1 VVRGAASPVWVGRER
16 ELARLDEAL
25 ERARAGEPQA
35 VLVIGETGVGKTRL
49 VGEFARRSGV
59 RTLTGACLNFGAG
72 TVPYL
77 PLIEILRR
85 LVREGGQEDV
95 RLVLGP
101 ARADLARL
109 LPELGRAAER
119 PTEENEGL
127 ARARLFERVLGL
139 AERLGRHEPVLLV
152 IEDAHWMDASTRDLL
167 SFLMRSL
174 RSGQLMLVVTC
185 RSDALPPGHPFLAL
199 AGELERAG
207 VLERV
212 ELKRLDRAEVEAQM
226 TGILGEAPSMDLVRR
241 VTARSGGNPLFV
253 EELLA
258 AASSE
263 PGNELP
269 GRLRDV
275 LLSRLSALSESSRS
289 LVRLAST
296 AGQRIDEPIL
306 VAVAGLEQEQLL
318 SALREASDE
327 QVLVATQHA
336 GTDGYEFRHPLLQE
350 VIYEA
355 LLPAER
361 LRGHAAM
368 ARALTETGP
377 GGFPAPDASAEIA
390 HHWYA
395 AREYGRALPAAV
407 DAGLAA
413 MHALAFA
420 EAQRQ
425 LERALE
431 LWEKVPY
438 PDDRVGVDHLSLVE
452 HAAEAS
458 ARVGDYK
465 RGIELGRMA
474 LAQIDP
480 EADPV
485 RAAACHTRLRWF
497 LWESG
502 DHAAAL
508 ADAQEAVRL
517 VPSVPPNALRA
528 NVLGHLA
535 GLLMFAGEHRQ
546 SMALAQ
552 EALSVARA
560 ADARTEEAL
569 ALGIL
574 GLDMVRLGQIEPGL
588 EQVRQALVIAH
599 ELKHITG
606 IALAH
611 AQLSGVLE
619 ALDRAEE
626 AAEVAVAGI
635 ETARQLG
642 LERTFGLQLRGN
654 AASAMYALGRWDEA
668 ERLLRETSGLER
680 MSSQGMLLLLTHIR
694 ISVARGHD
702 ETARDDLVRLKAV
715 QEHAPSTDRD
725 GRASVPTAELAL
737 WRARPAEARVA
748 VDEGLALAGH
758 GQLDVSQVALLLLG
772 LRAEADLAE
781 LARARRDTEA
791 LGQAQ
796 ARGGRHIRAL
806 RRRLNGVP
814 AEVRNA
820 TAGAELAQAEAEY
833 ARLKSVDRPQR
844 WNEAAGGWEENG
856 RPYWAAY
863 ARWREGAA
871 LIAGRGGRAAAAIA
885 LSKAYAAAA
894 DLGARPLREA
904 IEALAQRARIP
915 LARLPLESE
924 AVTDADPTPA
934 AAPAESAAR
943 LGLTTRER
951 EVLGLLA
958 DGRTNR
964 EIASEL
970 FISPKTASVHVT
982 NILAKLGVQRRV
994 EAAGLAIRL
1003 GLVAPRSDR

>member
-77 PLIEILRR
+77 PLIEILRQ
-85 LVREGGQEDV
+85 LVREGGQEDA

-109 LPELGRAAER
+109 LPELGRATER
-119 PTEENEGL
+119 PAEENEGL

-139 AERLGRHEPVLLV
+139 AERLGRHQPVLLV

-167 SFLMRSL
+167 TFLMRSL
-174 RSGQLMLVVTC
+174 RSGQLMLIVTC
-185 RSDALPPGHPFLAL
+185 RSDSLPPGHPFLAL

-207 VLERV
+207 VMERI
-212 ELKRLDRAEVEAQM
+212 ELRSLDRAEVEAQM
-226 TGILGEAPSMDLVRR
+226 TGILGESPPMDLVQR

-263 PGNELP
+263 PGHELP

-275 LLSRLSALSESSRS
+275 LLSRLSGLSEPSRS

-306 VAVAGLEQEQLL
+306 VAVAGLEPAQLL

-327 QVLVATQHA
+327 QVLVATHHGGA
-336 GTDGYEFRHPLLQE
+336 DGYEFRHALLQE

-377 GGFPAPDASAEIA
+377 GGYPAPDASAEIA

-413 MHALAFA
+413 MHALAFT

-431 LWEKVPY
+431 LWDKVPY

-474 LAQIDP
+474 LAAIDP

-517 VPSVPPNALRA
+517 APSDPPNAVRA

-535 GLLMFAGEHRQ
+535 GLLMFANEYGQ
-546 SMALAQ
+546 SAALAQ

-560 ADARTEEAL
+560 AGARTEEAL
-569 ALGIL
+569 ALGVL
-574 GLDMVRLGQIEPGL
+574 GLDMVRVGQIEPGL
-588 EQVRQALVIAH
+588 ENVRQALAIAH

-626 AAEVAVAGI
+626 AATVAVAGI

-654 AASAMYALGRWDEA
+654 AASALYALGRWDEA
-668 ERLLRETSGLER
+668 ERLVRETSGLER
-680 MSSQGMLLLLTHIR
+680 VSNEGRLLLLTHIR
-694 ISVARGHD
+694 IAVARGD
-702 ETARDDLVRLKAV
+702 FEAARSDLAHLQAF
-715 QEHAPSTDRD
+715 QERGPSPARE
-725 GRASVPTAELAL
+725 GRELVPAAELAL
-737 WRARPAEARVA
+737 WQGRPADARAA
-748 VDEGLALAGH
+748 VDDGLAIGGR
-758 GQLDVSQVALLLLG
+758 GQLDISVVALLLLG

-781 LARARRDTEA
+781 LARARREEDA
-791 LGQAQ
+791 LAETQ
-796 ARGGRHIRAL
+796 ARGASLIRAL
-806 RRRLNGVP
+806 RRRVNGIP
-814 AEVRNA
+814 AEARNA
-820 TAGAELAQAEAEY
+820 TANAELAQGEAEH
-833 ARLKSVDRPQR
+833 ARLKGVDRPR
-844 WNEAAGGWEENG
+844 HWTDAAAAWEANG
-856 RPYWAAY
+856 RPYAAAY

-871 LIAGRGGRAAAAIA
+871 LIAGSGGRSAAAIA
-885 LSKAYAAAA
+885 LSRAHAAATE
-894 DLGARPLREA
+894 LGARPLREA
-904 IEALAQRARIP
+904 IEGLAQRARVS
-915 LARLPLESE
+915 LGS
-924 AVTDADPTPA
+924 A
-934 AAPAESAAR
+934 AATEQDAVLAAGPAESAAR
-943 LGLTTRER
+943 LRLTARER

-964 EIASEL
+964 EIAEAL

-982 NILAKLGVQRRV
+982 NILGKLGVQRRV

-1003 GLVAPRSDR
+1003 GLVQPQSEG